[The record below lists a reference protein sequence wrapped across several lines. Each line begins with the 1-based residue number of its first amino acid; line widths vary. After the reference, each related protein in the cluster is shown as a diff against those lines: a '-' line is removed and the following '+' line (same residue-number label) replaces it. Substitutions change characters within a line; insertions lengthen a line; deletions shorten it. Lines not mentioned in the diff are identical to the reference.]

1 MRLRPFVLE
10 LGPESQGPL
19 QLRIARAV
27 AQAIRGGRLK
37 PGEALPGSRDLDEQV
52 GVHRNTVMLAF
63 QELIAEGW
71 VVGQR
76 GSGTFVADRVPELT
90 PLVWGALVAPVAP
103 DQAGFDL
110 PSRLSP
116 LTPLVP
122 VHFNLDLA
130 ARPEVRL
137 APVEELAKA
146 YQRALRLQGT
156 RLLERADPLGHSLLR
171 QELSGML
178 SRWRGI
184 SADPEQI
191 LITRGSRMATG
202 LVVFSLLQDGGAIAV
217 EDPGNPWLW
226 NTLRLHH
233 DIQLSPIPVD
243 GAGIQSDQLA
253 SMCLQSPP
261 KLLCLTPHVQNPT
274 GTTMTLVRKRE
285 VMALAQEHRIA
296 ILEDDP
302 DFAFSYGGSSSLPL
316 ACDDPTGQVIHL
328 GSLGRLLAP
337 ELRLGFLV
345 APKNLVHRLARVRQ
359 RMEWQGDP
367 VLECAVGNLFRDGIV
382 ERHLLRVRKIYQER
396 RDRMLAHLQFHFSD
410 RMTWKVPEAGLSV
423 WVEGK
428 PGFDLDDWIQRARNK
443 GVWLEKGSHFTLNS
457 RPLAGTRM
465 GFGALDEA
473 EMAAI
478 FGRLASL

>member
-1 MRLRPFVLE
+1 MRPRPFVLE

-37 PGEALPGSRDLDEQV
+37 PGEALPGSRELADQV

-63 QELIAEGW
+63 QELTAEGW
-71 VVGQR
+71 VVGRR
-76 GSGTFVADRVPELT
+76 GSGTFVADQVPELT
-90 PLVWGALVAPVAP
+90 PLVWGSLGAAPP
-103 DQAGFDL
+103 SDQAGFDL

-116 LTPLVP
+116 LSPLLP
-122 VHFNLDLA
+122 AQFNLNLA
-130 ARPEVRL
+130 ARPDARL

-156 RLLERADPLGHSLLR
+156 RLLEDANPLGHSLLR

-191 LITRGSRMATG
+191 LITRGSRMAAG
-202 LVVFSLLQDGGAIAV
+202 LVVFSLLQDGGRIAV
-217 EDPGNPWLW
+217 EDPGNPGLW

-233 DIQLSPIPVD
+233 GIHLSPIPVD
-243 GAGIQSDQLA
+243 GDGVRSDKLA
-253 SMCLQSPP
+253 TLCSQTPP
-261 KLLCLTPHVQNPT
+261 KLLCLTPHVQHPT
-274 GTTMTLVRKRE
+274 GAMMPPERKRE
-285 VMALAQEHRIA
+285 VMALAQCHRIA
-296 ILEDDP
+296 IMEEDP
-302 DFAFSYGGSSSLPL
+302 DSAFNYGASRSLPL
-316 ACDDPTGQVIHL
+316 ASDDPTGQVIHL

-345 APKNLVHRLARVRQ
+345 APKSLVHRLARVRQ
-359 RMEWQGDP
+359 RMGWQGDP

-396 RDRMLAHLQFHFSD
+396 RDRMLSHLQAQFAD
-410 RMTWKVPEAGLSV
+410 RMTWKVPEAGLGV
-423 WVEGK
+423 WVEGQ
-428 PGFDLDDWIQRARNK
+428 PSFNLDDWILRARAR
-443 GVWLEKGSHFTLNS
+443 GVWMEQGSNFTLDN
-457 RPLAGTRM
+457 RELACTRM
-465 GFGALDEA
+465 GFAAMDET
-473 EMAAI
+473 EMTTV
-478 FGRLASL
+478 FDRLASL

>member
-37 PGEALPGSRDLDEQV
+37 PGEALPGSRDLAEQV

-191 LITRGSRMATG
+191 LIT
-202 LVVFSLLQDGGAIAV
+202 
-217 EDPGNPWLW
+217 
-226 NTLRLHH
+226 
-233 DIQLSPIPVD
+233 
-243 GAGIQSDQLA
+243 
-253 SMCLQSPP
+253 
-261 KLLCLTPHVQNPT
+261 
-274 GTTMTLVRKRE
+274 
-285 VMALAQEHRIA
+285 
-296 ILEDDP
+296 
-302 DFAFSYGGSSSLPL
+302 
-316 ACDDPTGQVIHL
+316 
-328 GSLGRLLAP
+328 
-337 ELRLGFLV
+337 
-345 APKNLVHRLARVRQ
+345 
-359 RMEWQGDP
+359 
-367 VLECAVGNLFRDGIV
+367 
-382 ERHLLRVRKIYQER
+382 
-396 RDRMLAHLQFHFSD
+396 
-410 RMTWKVPEAGLSV
+410 
-423 WVEGK
+423 
-428 PGFDLDDWIQRARNK
+428 
-443 GVWLEKGSHFTLNS
+443 
-457 RPLAGTRM
+457 
-465 GFGALDEA
+465 
-473 EMAAI
+473 
-478 FGRLASL
+478 

>member
-19 QLRIARAV
+19 QLRIARAI

-37 PGEALPGSRDLDEQV
+37 PGEALPGSRELADQV

-90 PLVWGALVAPVAP
+90 PLVWGSLVAPLAP

-110 PSRLSP
+110 PSGLSP

-122 VHFNLDLA
+122 VQFNLDLA

-156 RLLERADPLGHSLLR
+156 RLLERADPLGHPLLR

-178 SRWRGI
+178 SRWRGL
-184 SADPEQI
+184 SVDPEQI

-202 LVVFSLLQDGGAIAV
+202 LVAFSLLQGGGSIAV

-243 GAGIQSDQLA
+243 GAGVQSDRLA

-261 KLLCLTPHVQNPT
+261 NLLCLTPHVQNPT
-274 GTTMTLVRKRE
+274 GTTMTPERKRE

-345 APKNLVHRLARVRQ
+345 APKNLLDRLARVRQ

-396 RDRMLAHLQFHFSD
+396 RDRMLAYLQSQYSD
-410 RMTWKVPEAGLSV
+410 RMTWKIPEAGLSV
-423 WVEGK
+423 WIEGK
-428 PGFDLDDWIQRARNK
+428 PGFDLDDWILRARAK
-443 GVWLEKGSHFTLNS
+443 GVWMEKGHHFTLDN

-473 EMAAI
+473 EMDAV
-478 FGRLASL
+478 FTRLAGL